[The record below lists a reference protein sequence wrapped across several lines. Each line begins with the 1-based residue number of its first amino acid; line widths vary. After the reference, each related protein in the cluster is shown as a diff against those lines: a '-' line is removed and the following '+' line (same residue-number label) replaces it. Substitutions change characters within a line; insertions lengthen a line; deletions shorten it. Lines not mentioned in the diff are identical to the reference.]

1 MPTCGAN
8 SGHCGCRR
16 ILVCAGTGAV
26 LVSGGTVPMR
36 AYERPSR
43 CLLAECVREG
53 RVARGGAV
61 LTVGVDAARVE
72 DRLVGGELGCPGCGG
87 SLRPWGWARTRVLRG
102 AGGSVVVRPRRSRCG
117 ECGGSHVLLPV
128 FALLRR
134 ADAVGVIGAA
144 LAARAAGVGARRAAA
159 VVGRPIETVRGWL
172 RCFAHR
178 AEVVRVV
185 FTALLV
191 GVGVDPVPPAA
202 MSSAFADAVAAVVG
216 ASAAVRSRW
225 PDVGELPPWAL
236 ASAVTG
242 GRLLAPGWP

>member
-1 MPTCGAN
+1 
-8 SGHCGCRR
+8 
-16 ILVCAGTGAV
+16 
-26 LVSGGTVPMR
+26 
-36 AYERPSR
+36 
-43 CLLAECVREG
+43 
-53 RVARGGAV
+53 
-61 LTVGVDAARVE
+61 
-72 DRLVGGELGCPGCGG
+72 
-87 SLRPWGWARTRVLRG
+87 
-102 AGGSVVVRPRRSRCG
+102 VRPRWSRCG

-144 LAARAAGVGARRAAA
+144 LAARAAGAGARRAAA

-225 PDVGELPPWAL
+225 PEVGELPLWAL
-236 ASAVTG
+236 VSAVTG
-242 GRLLAPGWP
+242 GRLLTPGWP